1 MAEFTTP
8 VGRLV
13 YGSPTRRNPVTDNHG
28 KPVMQA
34 DGVTPA
40 TELSFGVA
48 IPKQGEQFFQQ
59 TEWGAKIYEAVK
71 SGWQRGEEQRPDFSW
86 KVTDGDSN
94 IPNKKGNIPCQKEG
108 YAGHWVINFSTRLNV
123 KLYDYIHS
131 QGGEIFE
138 DGTIQTGHYIQVYAT
153 AEPNNKNNPNVQTP
167 GVYLNPVYVAH
178 SAYGPVIQ
186 TTSGPDVGTVGFG
199 GGQLPPGA
207 TTTPQGGNG
216 GFNPAG
222 QQPQQAQ
229 QGQQGGYN
237 PNGQQPQQAQQGQQG
252 GYNPNGQQAQQ
263 GQQGGYNSA
272 APQGGNGGYNPN
284 GQQAPNGTPAHG
296 VNPQN
301 AAQSAPQQGY
311 NAQGASS
318 VQQGNGAPNHS
329 FANGGQ

>member
-40 TELSFGVA
+40 TEINFGIA

-71 SGWQRGEEQRPDFSW
+71 SGWQRGEEQRGDFSW

-178 SAYGPVIQ
+178 SAYGPLIQ
-186 TTSGPDVGTVGFG
+186 TSTGPDVTTVGFG

-207 TTTPQGGNG
+207 TTTPQGGN
-216 GFNPAG
+216 FNPAG
-222 QQPQQAQ
+222 QAPQQPAQGGYQPQGQAPQ
-229 QGQQGGYN
+229 QPAQGGYQPQGQAPQQPAQGGYN
-237 PNGQQPQQAQQGQQG
+237 
-252 GYNPNGQQAQQ
+252 
-263 GQQGGYNSA
+263 
-272 APQGGNGGYNPN
+272 
-284 GQQAPNGTPAHG
+284 APNGTPAHG
-296 VNPQN
+296 ANPQN
-301 AAQSAPQQGY
+301 AAPSAPQQGY

-318 VQQGNGAPNHS
+318 VQQGNGAPNHT

>member
-71 SGWQRGEEQRPDFSW
+71 SGWQRGEEQRADFSW

-94 IPNKKGNIPCQKEG
+94 IPNKKGNIPSQKEG

-178 SAYGPVIQ
+178 SAYGPIIQ
-186 TTSGPDVGTVGFG
+186 TSSGPDVSTVGFG

-207 TTTPQGGNG
+207 TTTPQGNG

-222 QQPQQAQ
+222 QQPQQ
-229 QGQQGGYN
+229 
-237 PNGQQPQQAQQGQQG
+237 
-252 GYNPNGQQAQQ
+252 
-263 GQQGGYNSA
+263 

-284 GQQAPNGTPAHG
+284 GQQPQQPQYGQQQQAQGQNVAQGSMGQQPQGGYNPAPNGTPAHG
-296 VNPQN
+296 ANPQN

>member
-40 TELSFGVA
+40 TEINFGIA

-71 SGWQRGEEQRPDFSW
+71 SGWQRGEEQRGDFSW

-178 SAYGPVIQ
+178 SAYGPLIQ
-186 TTSGPDVGTVGFG
+186 TSTGPDVTTVGFG

-207 TTTPQGGNG
+207 TTTPQGGN
-216 GFNPAG
+216 FNPAAPQ
-222 QQPQQAQ
+222 QQPQA
-229 QGQQGGYN
+229 QGQNVAQGSMQQQPQGGYN
-237 PNGQQPQQAQQGQQG
+237 PNT
-252 GYNPNGQQAQQ
+252 N
-263 GQQGGYNSA
+263 A

-284 GQQAPNGTPAHG
+284 A
-296 VNPQN
+296 
-301 AAQSAPQQGY
+301 
-311 NAQGASS
+311 
-318 VQQGNGAPNHS
+318 NGAPQGN
-329 FANGGQ
+329 NGGYNPNANTAPQGG

>member
-40 TELSFGVA
+40 TEINFGIA

-71 SGWQRGEEQRPDFSW
+71 SGWQRGEEQRGDFSW

-108 YAGHWVINFSTRLNV
+108 YAGHWVINFSTRLTV

-178 SAYGPVIQ
+178 SAYGPLIQ
-186 TTSGPDVGTVGFG
+186 TSTGPDVDTVGFG

-207 TTTPQGGNG
+207 TTTPQGNG
-216 GFNPAG
+216 GFNP
-222 QQPQQAQ
+222 
-229 QGQQGGYN
+229 
-237 PNGQQPQQAQQGQQG
+237 
-252 GYNPNGQQAQQ
+252 
-263 GQQGGYNSA
+263 A

-284 GQQAPNGTPAHG
+284 GQQAPQGGNGGYNPAPNGTPAHG
-296 VNPQN
+296 ANSQN

>member
-40 TELSFGVA
+40 TELNFGVA

-71 SGWQRGEEQRPDFSW
+71 SGWQRGEEQRADFSW

-178 SAYGPVIQ
+178 SAYGPIIQ
-186 TTSGPDVGTVGFG
+186 TTSGPEVSTVGFG

-207 TTTPQGGNG
+207 TTTPQGNG
-216 GFNPAG
+216 GFNP
-222 QQPQQAQ
+222 
-229 QGQQGGYN
+229 
-237 PNGQQPQQAQQGQQG
+237 
-252 GYNPNGQQAQQ
+252 
-263 GQQGGYNSA
+263 A

-284 GQQAPNGTPAHG
+284 GQQAPQGQQGGYNPNGQQAPQGQQGGYNPNGQQAPQGQQGGYNPAPNGTPVHG
-296 VNPQN
+296 ANPQN